1 MNYGYKKNY
10 KSPSNGGPKPK
21 DPRMLPTE
29 SNEQVTLFSWARMEL
44 GKYPELRLLY
54 HIPNGGSRN
63 QIEAKHLKAQGVKA
77 GVPDLCLPVARGFWH
92 GLYIEMKRQKG
103 GRVSDAQR
111 RWLEDLERQ
120 GYRAEVACG
129 WREAADIILEYLEG

>member
-1 MNYGYKKNY
+1 MMKKTGSFYAKN
-10 KSPSNGGPKPK
+10 S
-21 DPRMLPTE
+21 RMLPTE
-29 SNEQVTLFSWARMEL
+29 SEEQVTLFSWARMKER
-44 GKYPELRLLY
+44 KYPELRLLH

-63 QIEAKHLKAQGVKA
+63 QIEAKHLKAQGVKS
-77 GVPDLCLPVARGFWH
+77 GVPDLCLPVARGLWH

-129 WREAADIILEYLEG
+129 WQEAAHIIEIYLQGEAR